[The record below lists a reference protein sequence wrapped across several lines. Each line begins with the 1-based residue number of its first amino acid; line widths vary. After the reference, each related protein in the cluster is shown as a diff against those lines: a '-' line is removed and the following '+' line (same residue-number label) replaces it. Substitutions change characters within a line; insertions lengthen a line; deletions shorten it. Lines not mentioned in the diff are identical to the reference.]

1 MDPARAGPK
10 RAVTGSRRWARPVL
24 GGAVL
29 LAGLALRLAVS
40 TGSGYLGEDGDLF
53 EWRLATH
60 RALTRGP
67 HTVYEVNRENDPA
80 FTGREWAGGYFINT
94 PPVLLYLRTAVAAAY
109 RALDRPGFELWD
121 WQLNFEE
128 LGPGDLGARLER
140 SRWFT
145 VGLKLP
151 GIVADALICWTLYL
165 MGSAVGRNTGVA
177 AAAAYSLNPAVIY
190 NTASWGQSD
199 AVWIAL
205 VASSLGL
212 LRRDRVEAGASAY
225 TLAALTKPQALAFA
239 PLVVV
244 LVASRATRR
253 LGRAG
258 LAAAGTFLLVFL
270 PFLWGGTFLSTLE
283 ALWRSTIGGEPYLSC
298 NAANLWLLLDG
309 GSGFGTSDTISL
321 AGPLTARALGLVL
334 FLACA
339 VLVAARV
346 PPRGE
351 PEAPRLALAAAVTTL
366 ASFAFGTELH
376 ENHLI
381 AVLPFLALAALAYG
395 RLWIAFG
402 LLTATI
408 QANLVLFDQAALL
421 RLGGAHWPVR
431 GLAVAAALL
440 HTLAFAVL
448 LAFYLRNRTGRRS
461 TRSCQDAAPRSA

>member
-1 MDPARAGPK
+1 MTGFRRA
-10 RAVTGSRRWARPVL
+10 ARPVL

-60 RALTRGP
+60 RALTHGL
-67 HTVYEVNRENDPA
+67 HTVYEVNRQNDPA

-128 LGPGDLGARLER
+128 LGVGDLDARLER

-151 GIVADALICWTLYL
+151 GVVADALIGWLLYG
-165 MGSAVGRNTGVA
+165 MGSAISRNTGVA

-190 NTASWGQSD
+190 NTAFWGQSD

-205 VASSLGL
+205 VMASLAL
-212 LRRDRVEAGASAY
+212 LRQGRAEAAASAY

-244 LVASRATRR
+244 LVAARASRR
-253 LGRAG
+253 LWRFG
-258 LAAAGTFLLVFL
+258 LAAACTFVLVFL

-283 ALWRSTIGGEPYLSC
+283 ALWRSTFGGEPYLSC

-309 GSGFGTSDTISL
+309 GRGFGTSDTIAL
-321 AGPLTARALGLVL
+321 AGPLTARGLGLL
-334 FLACA
+334 MFLACS
-339 VLVAARV
+339 LFVAAQL
-346 PPRGE
+346 PPRGAPV
-351 PEAPRLALAAAVTTL
+351 PERLFFAAAVTTL
-366 ASFAFGTELH
+366 AFFAFGTELH
-376 ENHLI
+376 ENHLL
-381 AVLPFLALAALAYG
+381 AVLPFLALAALADG

-402 LLTATI
+402 LLTVTI
-408 QANLVLFDQAALL
+408 QANLVVFDPAALS
-421 RLGGAHWPVR
+421 RLHGLHWPVR
-431 GLAVAAALL
+431 GLTIAAAVL
-440 HTLAFAVL
+440 HTLVFAAL
-448 LAFYLRNRTGRRS
+448 LAFYLRNRPGRRS
-461 TRSCQDAAPRSA
+461 TRSC